1 MGTFVD
7 IFLCVSAVFLMVA
20 SAAILFG
27 VTAQKREAER
37 LQNELAALR
46 SELQSGASSGTAEVF
61 SALSQ
66 AQQQAWERQDQHL
79 RDFAGQSAAGQAAL
93 QQALTAQLRTME
105 EHLKTFSLQNE
116 QQLQGIRTTVST
128 QLAALREDNTAQ
140 LEKMRATVDEKLQKT
155 LEERLGRSFAT
166 VSSQLEQVY
175 KGLGEMQTLAVGVG
189 DLKRVLTN
197 VKTRGIWG
205 EVQLGAILEQLLT
218 PEQYACNVVTKPGGR
233 EPVEF
238 AIRLPGE
245 GSPVWLPIDAK
256 FPLDAY
262 GELVT
267 AAESGDR
274 KTVETASAALLRR
287 LDSFAKD
294 IRDKYV
300 SPPDTTDFAILF
312 LPTEALYAEVVRL
325 GAVETL
331 QRKYRV
337 SIAGPTTMGAL
348 LNSLQMGFRT
358 LAIERRSAEVWTL
371 LGAVRTEFDKFGE
384 VLAKARQRLSQADSE
399 LERLVGTR
407 TNVIARK
414 LRSVEQLP
422 EQQARELLDDA
433 VSSID
438 LPGQS

>member
-1 MGTFVD
+1 MEVLLGVAAA
-7 IFLCVSAVFLMVA
+7 LSAV
-20 SAAILFG
+20 AA
-27 VTAQKREAER
+27 
-37 LQNELAALR
+37 LAALLSLLAQR
-46 SELQSGASSGTAEVF
+46 RTQKNLQDELTRLCTDLLSSTQTGAAGVF
-61 SALSQ
+61 SSLSQ
-66 AQQQAWERQDQHL
+66 VQQQAWERQDQRL
-79 RDFAGQSAAGQAAL
+79 LDLTTQTTAGQMAL
-93 QQALTAQLRTME
+93 RQGGTDQLRALE
-105 EHLKTFSLQNE
+105 EQLKTFSLQNE

-128 QLAALREDNTAQ
+128 QLLALREDNAAQ

-155 LEERLGRSFAT
+155 LEERLGQSFAA

-205 EVQLGAILEQLLT
+205 EVQLGAILEQILT
-218 PEQYACNVVTKPGGR
+218 PDQYACNVVTKPGGR
-233 EPVEF
+233 DPVEF

-245 GSPVWLPIDAK
+245 GKTVWLPIDAK

-267 AAESGDR
+267 ASEGGDR
-274 KTVETASAALLRR
+274 RATELAAAALLRR

-294 IRDKYV
+294 IHDKYV

-312 LPTEALYAEVVRL
+312 LPTEALYAQVVRL

-358 LAIERRSAEVWTL
+358 LAIERRSAEVWAL
-371 LGAVRTEFDKFGE
+371 LGAVRTEFDKFGD

-414 LRSVEQLP
+414 LRAVEQMP
-422 EQQARELLDDA
+422 EEQARELLDAPTPEDTDQG
-433 VSSID
+433 S
-438 LPGQS
+438 LEE

>member
-1 MGTFVD
+1 MC
-7 IFLCVSAVFLMVA
+7 I
-20 SAAILFG
+20 
-27 VTAQKREAER
+27 
-37 LQNELAALR
+37 
-46 SELQSGASSGTAEVF
+46 
-61 SALSQ
+61 
-66 AQQQAWERQDQHL
+66 
-79 RDFAGQSAAGQAAL
+79 RDS
-93 QQALTAQLRTME
+93 
-105 EHLKTFSLQNE
+105 
-116 QQLQGIRTTVST
+116 
-128 QLAALREDNTAQ
+128 
-140 LEKMRATVDEKLQKT
+140 
-155 LEERLGRSFAT
+155 
-166 VSSQLEQVY
+166 
-175 KGLGEMQTLAVGVG
+175 
-189 DLKRVLTN
+189 
-197 VKTRGIWG
+197 
-205 EVQLGAILEQLLT
+205 LT

-274 KTVETASAALLRR
+274 KAVETASAALLRR

-348 LNSLQMGFRT
+348 LNSLQKMCIRDSARIAQGGNFPLAGFKFVKRNKAAVGACGIVRH
-358 LAIERRSAEVWTL
+358 LA
-371 LGAVRTEFDKFGE
+371 
-384 VLAKARQRLSQADSE
+384 
-399 LERLVGTR
+399 
-407 TNVIARK
+407 
-414 LRSVEQLP
+414 
-422 EQQARELLDDA
+422 DA
-433 VSSID
+433 
-438 LPGQS
+438 

>member
-7 IFLCVSAVFLMVA
+7 IFLCVSAVFLMAV

-27 VTAQKREAER
+27 VTAQKRAAER

-46 SELQSGASSGTAEVF
+46 SELLSGASSGTAEVF
-61 SALSQ
+61 SALTQ

>member
-1 MGTFVD
+1 
-7 IFLCVSAVFLMVA
+7 
-20 SAAILFG
+20 
-27 VTAQKREAER
+27 
-37 LQNELAALR
+37 
-46 SELQSGASSGTAEVF
+46 
-61 SALSQ
+61 
-66 AQQQAWERQDQHL
+66 
-79 RDFAGQSAAGQAAL
+79 
-93 QQALTAQLRTME
+93 
-105 EHLKTFSLQNE
+105 
-116 QQLQGIRTTVST
+116 
-128 QLAALREDNTAQ
+128 
-140 LEKMRATVDEKLQKT
+140 MRATVDEKLQKT

>member
-1 MGTFVD
+1 MD
-7 IFLCVSAVFLMVA
+7 IFLCVSAVFLMAV

-27 VTAQKREAER
+27 VTAQKRAAER

-46 SELQSGASSGTAEVF
+46 SELLSGASSGTAEVF
-61 SALSQ
+61 SALTQ

-79 RDFAGQSAAGQAAL
+79 RDFAGQSTAGQAAL

-105 EHLKTFSLQNE
+105 EHLKAFSLQNE

-274 KTVETASAALLRR
+274 KAVETASAALLRR

-337 SIAGPTTMGAL
+337 SVAGPTTMGAL

-414 LRSVEQLP
+414 LRSVERIEDP
-422 EQQARELLDDA
+422 AARSALLSLDDA
-433 VSSID
+433 PEAAPDKISE
-438 LPGQS
+438 